1 MKLFYFILFIIQRL
15 CSISAFVIERSIS
28 FNRILT
34 TSRCRRKNGVIAS
47 SILLQNTRNE
57 NEWDHILSE
66 GSMQYSPSTS
76 RRSIV
81 QLPDSTHAAT
91 LVSATAVEF
100 DPYALGEDGEDVY
113 NEQEDALE
121 EEDTSSSS
129 LSGKNNKEEEG
140 STKFQINEQYDA
152 FVKKKSAKT
161 IATTTA
167 STQDRSMLQ
176 GVKNFLKG
184 KDFGEIFFMVI
195 VPVIAGYALTK
206 TAYTKATDQLSEK
219 ADGALDS
226 YANELIY
233 HDGDLDE
240 MKFCHDHYNKKLMW
254 LGPKKS
260 DAMIKRYLEVYAK
273 KKVVS
278 PQAIR

>member
-1 MKLFYFILFIIQRL
+1 MFSSSFIVQR
-15 CSISAFVIERSIS
+15 S
-28 FNRILT
+28 
-34 TSRCRRKNGVIAS
+34 SRNV
-47 SILLQNTRNE
+47 

-66 GSMQYSPSTS
+66 GSKEFSTS
-76 RRSIV
+76 QSRRTIV

-91 LVSATAVEF
+91 LVSSTAVEY
-100 DPYALGEDGEDVY
+100 DPYGLGEDDEDIY
-113 NEQEDALE
+113 NEDEGTVE
-121 EEDTSSSS
+121 EEVTSSDAV
-129 LSGKNNKEEEG
+129 SGKQSEEEG
-140 STKFQINEQYDA
+140 STNFQINEQYDA
-152 FVKKKSAKT
+152 YVKKKSSKT
-161 IATTTA
+161 VATTSTA
-167 STQDRSMLQ
+167 TTQDPSILQ

-226 YANELIY
+226 YANDMIY
-233 HDGDLDE
+233 HDGDFEE
-240 MKFCHDHYNKKLMW
+240 MKFCHESYNKKLLW
-254 LGPKKS
+254 LGTKKS

-278 PQAIR
+278 PQAIRYDM